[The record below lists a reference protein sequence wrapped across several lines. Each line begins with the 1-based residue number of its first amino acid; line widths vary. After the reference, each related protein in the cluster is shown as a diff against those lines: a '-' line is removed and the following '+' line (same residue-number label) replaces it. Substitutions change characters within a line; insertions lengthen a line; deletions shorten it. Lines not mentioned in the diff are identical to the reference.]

1 MHIRPY
7 AFFLLAGLLLL
18 TGPTTQLA
26 LAAPLT
32 PEQCTGLRQLRHELE
47 SRGVGTKVVKGA
59 KWAAEN
65 LNAEQLSEVGAFLK
79 LGEEIRF
86 RCGKSTIGKKKASA
100 LHVNIPLPVRNSR
113 RLLKQKAE
121 KAKQAAAALAS
132 VKTGDQMSPEEKS
145 VISAVTGEKKE
156 PSIKGASEPIARPSK
171 K

>member
-18 TGPTTQLA
+18 TGPMTQLV

-47 SRGVGTKVVKGA
+47 SRGVGTKVAKGA

-100 LHVNIPLPVRNSR
+100 LHVNIPLPARNSR
-113 RLLKQKAE
+113 RLLKEKAE
-121 KAKQAAAALAS
+121 KAKQAASSTVQPAS
-132 VKTGDQMSPEEKS
+132 SGEEISPEEKS
-145 VISAVTGEKKE
+145 LLSAVTKDNKDGVVSTPDK
-156 PSIKGASEPIARPSK
+156 PASK
-171 K
+171 